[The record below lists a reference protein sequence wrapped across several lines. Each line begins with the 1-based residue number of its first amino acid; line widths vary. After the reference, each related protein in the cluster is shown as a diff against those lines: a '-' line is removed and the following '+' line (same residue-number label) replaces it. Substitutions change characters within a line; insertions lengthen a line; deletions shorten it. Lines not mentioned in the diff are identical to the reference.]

1 MRKGSRV
8 TAMRYKSELRRSPI
22 GSREYRGSRSR
33 PSWTEGFLEA
43 SGLIVPAS
51 IVTLLPKC
59 SMCLAAYI
67 ALGTG
72 FGLFDLVHLPAVAA
86 GDRMRRVTLLSDNA
100 LFEALLHPDIHRT

>member
-1 MRKGSRV
+1 
-8 TAMRYKSELRRSPI
+8 MRYKSELLRSPI

-59 SMCLAAYI
+59 SVCLAAYI

-72 FGLFDLVHLPAVAA
+72 FGLSISSTYLRWLLVIACAA
-86 GDRMRRVTLLSDNA
+86 ALCYLSARYLRPFLTRTFVERRKS
-100 LFEALLHPDIHRT
+100 